1 MILFAGC
8 DTTSKIGTKTS
19 ALKTA
24 SRNDFS
30 TLVSFGKTN
39 LDDSMLDIAERFLVQ
54 CICKDESVTTFDQLR
69 NKIYYRKSQLLDL
82 EKLPPTSTSIMLHI
96 KRAYL
101 QTHVWLHSPF
111 VASITIDPLDYG
123 YQLDDEDHLKPIV
136 TDNVLPDDL
145 PQPCKCV
152 KCAKPNVCICRVNG
166 ISCSRYCNCRSEAC
180 KNPLEQID

>member
-19 ALKTA
+19 ALKTT

-54 CICKDESVTTFDQLR
+54 CICKDESVTTIDQLR

-96 KRAYL
+96 KRAY
-101 QTHVWLHSPF
+101 
-111 VASITIDPLDYG
+111 
-123 YQLDDEDHLKPIV
+123 
-136 TDNVLPDDL
+136 
-145 PQPCKCV
+145 
-152 KCAKPNVCICRVNG
+152 
-166 ISCSRYCNCRSEAC
+166 
-180 KNPLEQID
+180 